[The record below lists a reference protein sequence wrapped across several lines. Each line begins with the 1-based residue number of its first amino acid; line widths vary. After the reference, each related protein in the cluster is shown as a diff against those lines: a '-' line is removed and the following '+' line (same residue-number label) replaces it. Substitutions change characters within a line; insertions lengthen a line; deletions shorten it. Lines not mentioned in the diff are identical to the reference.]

1 MNIESQLKDERFE
14 KQIKFLIEID
24 KIKNVIRKTRNF
36 DNKKY
41 ENDAEHGW
49 HLCMFALILSE
60 YSNEPLDLFKVI
72 KMALIHDIVEID
84 AGDVIVYAIDEKEKR
99 EKEKEAAERIF
110 GILPEDQKTECI
122 SLWEEFET
130 RETAEAKF
138 AHSIDRLEP
147 VIQNYLDDGHTWKK
161 HGITSDKIIKVN
173 KKIEN
178 GSITLWNFVR
188 GLIEDSIQKGNLKNQ

>member
-1 MNIESQLKDERFE
+1 MNIESQLKDKRFE

-99 EKEKEAAERIF
+99 DKEKKAAERIF

-161 HGITSDKIIKVN
+161 HGITSDRVIKVN

-178 GSITLWNFVR
+178 GSKTLWNFVR

>member
-1 MNIESQLKDERFE
+1 MNIESQLKDKRFE

-36 DNKKY
+36 YNKKY

-60 YSNEPLDLFKVI
+60 YSNEPIDLFKVI

-99 EKEKEAAERIF
+99 DKEKKAAERIF
-110 GILPEDQKTECI
+110 GILPDDQKAECI

-147 VIQNYLDDGHTWKK
+147 VLQNYLDDGYTWKK
-161 HGITSDKIIKVN
+161 HGITSDKVIKVN

-178 GSITLWNFVR
+178 GSKTLWNFVR
-188 GLIEDSIQKGNLKNQ
+188 GLIEDFVQKGIL